1 VSAEEQRVCRVL
13 DMRGGNILEVEF
25 ADKSTT
31 LCMIP
36 AKYRK
41 KIWIRKGAFG
51 IRPLPPSSSS

>member
-1 VSAEEQRVCRVL
+1 VLSAEEQRVCRVL

-41 KIWIRKGAFG
+41 KIWIRKGTSFVVK
-51 IRPLPPSSSS
+51 RVSL

>member
-41 KIWIRKGAFG
+41 KIWIRKGALGFG
-51 IRPLPPSSSS
+51 LSPSSS